1 MNYKNLAICIG
12 MPLALIVIWV
22 LAVYVPITM
31 QVKKKQ
37 NSINAILK
45 DRKDL
50 ESQLVTMSLQTKTQ
64 DDLKKRYNEFLI
76 ETPTLQTMPVFM
88 GNVLSEARS
97 RGMDVRRLDG
107 QYSTLDTSQKG
118 IVNPVF
124 ALDLKGGF
132 LDIGKFLEDLSRRS
146 AFKSIQKAKIGHD
159 ENQNQVLSGKF
170 LIEFKV
176 LKDKTLEGK

>member
-1 MNYKNLAICIG
+1 MNYKNLAIWIG
-12 MPLALIVIWV
+12 APLALIVIWV
-22 LAVYVPITM
+22 LAVYMPITM

-37 NSINAILK
+37 KSIDSILK
-45 DRKDL
+45 ERKDL
-50 ESQLVTMSLQTKTQ
+50 ESQLVNMSLQAKTQ
-64 DDLKKRYNEFLI
+64 DDLKKKYNEFLV

-88 GNVLSEARS
+88 GAVLNEARS

-124 ALDLKGGF
+124 EMNLKGGF

-146 AFKSIQKAKIGHD
+146 AFKSIQKAKLGHD
-159 ENQNQVLSGKF
+159 EKESQVLSGKF

-176 LKDKTLEGK
+176 LKDKSLESK